1 MRLSMIRFMQGLGV
15 ISFLMCMIC
24 MYLIYIGDQSPARW
38 LFALSMF
45 SLMISLVLSFLEIR
59 ISTIAL
65 EHELSDMEH
74 ELGEGNMIKDYIK
87 TRFD

>member
-1 MRLSMIRFMQGLGV
+1 
-15 ISFLMCMIC
+15 
-24 MYLIYIGDQSPARW
+24 MYLIYIGDQHPARW